1 MNWRIPTPVV
11 LIWLRNFTQD
21 QRPATLTRQH
31 HSSSPPRSKINA
43 GSRNFTLRRSFA
55 TLAVAEVSLNLG
67 KRQGCFIHRSGWKWG
82 ILRGWATTSL
92 QRADRIRSGRLAVE
106 IRPITRKDEKANLGA
121 TGRRRVDREV
131 RIEELLRIEFK
142 VRTSHDESRS
152 LIRADELE
160 SQSSAQL

>member
-1 MNWRIPTPVV
+1 
-11 LIWLRNFTQD
+11 
-21 QRPATLTRQH
+21 
-31 HSSSPPRSKINA
+31 
-43 GSRNFTLRRSFA
+43 
-55 TLAVAEVSLNLG
+55 
-67 KRQGCFIHRSGWKWG
+67 
-82 ILRGWATTSL
+82 
-92 QRADRIRSGRLAVE
+92 VE

-131 RIEELLRIEFK
+131 RIEELLQIEFK